1 MGSVLRVLAGILIG
15 IPALVLL
22 AWVVTQVGQTSLAM
36 LGLLLVVGLVL
47 IQLGLWVLGTLRGV
61 GRWARRQ

>member
-1 MGSVLRVLAGILIG
+1 MGSVLRVSAGILIG
-15 IPALVLL
+15 IPVLVLL
-22 AWVVTQVGQTSLAM
+22 AWVVVQVGQTSLAM

-47 IQLGLWVLGTLRGV
+47 VHLGLWVLSTLRGA